1 MLANLHSKSYDVGM
15 TTTVEAIYEGGKLV
29 LPNPLPLPDKA
40 HVMVTIETQMPGSD
54 AERAAWLAV
63 SEQSLM
69 KAWDNSADDIFNELL
84 KK

>member
-1 MLANLHSKSYDVGM
+1 M

-40 HVMVTIETQMPGSD
+40 HVMVTIETQLPGSD
-54 AERAAWLAV
+54 AERAAWLEI
-63 SEQSLM
+63 SEKSLM